1 VSDTPIDGWWRAKD
15 GRWYPPETH
24 PRVASGPVAPPP
36 GWVRRADGTWG
47 PPPGE
52 TDTRVADE
60 TDARDSDPER
70 THALF
75 GSDAA
80 VAGRLVGPPSAPTG
94 PEVTVVHVPRRGR
107 SPRVLVGGAFALI
120 VLFTA
125 AYLASRWVSD
135 SGQADPVDASTS
147 VRTTTTRRPRTT
159 TTSSTTTSTVP
170 TTLATT
176 TVAPTSTTVA
186 TAAPPTTPPT
196 TAPTRTRRRTTTT
209 QGIPFFP
216 PVTSPPPAPPAT
228 APPTTHPPTTH
239 PPTTAPPTTQPE
251 PTVP

>member
-52 TDTRVADE
+52 ADAPVA
-60 TDARDSDPER
+60 DPER
-70 THALF
+70 SHALF

-80 VAGRLVGPPSAPTG
+80 VTGRLVGPPSAPTG

-125 AYLASRWVSD
+125 AYLVSRWASD

-147 VRTTTTRRPRTT
+147 VRTTTTRRQRTTT
-159 TTSSTTTSTVP
+159 TTSSTTTSAVA

-176 TVAPTSTTVA
+176 TVAPTSTTIA

-196 TAPTRTRRRTTTT
+196 TASGRARRRTTTT
-209 QGIPFFP
+209 RGGIPFFP

-228 APPTTHPPTTH
+228 APPTTSHPPTTH
-239 PPTTAPPTTQPE
+239 PPTTAPPPTQPE